1 MESSVV
7 FPRGSQYSQKCA
19 SCRTLI
25 CCATFEELQGLY
37 QSKGPGPKA
46 YDLDQE
52 VESHEDFMEVVSSF
66 LEQRDSHIFDP
77 EAQSFTFRITLTGFF
92 VLENDVSVATCTQ
105 SGIQGTQKQ
114 AAIVIISICDCTPK
128 LWTDHISF

>member
-7 FPRGSQYSQKCA
+7 SPRGSQYSQKCA

-25 CCATFEELQGLY
+25 CCATFEELQGLFIGKGGKSVKSRKNCRANAK
-37 QSKGPGPKA
+37 SKVPGPKA

-77 EAQSFTFRITLTGFF
+77 EAKSFTFRITLTGFF

-105 SGIQGTQKQ
+105 SGIRGTQKQ
-114 AAIVIISICDCTPK
+114 AAIY
-128 LWTDHISF
+128 